1 MNRRSLIADAP
12 AAAIGAT
19 ALSLDAVAAL
29 DACSLANTAGT
40 AAGNAAVAKVVSY
53 VQTGVASLETLV
65 AAFGAQMQVNARTT
79 VQAALNALTAAA
91 GEVGQAVSN
100 AVPPLSTSTAVTKVS
115 SALQIAVD
123 AVIAGL
129 TSLPGATAAL
139 DIARTVAGLVP
150 VIAGLATSITSPVVA
165 PTAGEIP
172 IAVKRLGVMV
182 P

>member
-1 MNRRSLIADAP
+1 MNRRL
-12 AAAIGAT
+12 
-19 ALSLDAVAAL
+19 ALSVAAGSTAIAALATL

-40 AAGNAAVAKVVSY
+40 AAGNAVVAKIVSY
-53 VQTGVASLETLV
+53 VQTGVASLATIV

-100 AVPPLSTSTAVTKVS
+100 AVPPLSTSTAVTKAS

-129 TSLPGATAAL
+129 TAIPGATAAL

-165 PTAGEIP
+165 PTAGAIP

>member
-1 MNRRSLIADAP
+1 MNRRSLIADVP

-19 ALSLDAVAAL
+19 AFSLAVVASL

-40 AAGNAAVAKVVSY
+40 AAGNAAVAKIVSY
-53 VQTGVASLETLV
+53 VQTGVASLQTLMGS
-65 AAFGAQMQVNARTT
+65 FGAQMQTNARTT

-100 AVPPLSTSTAVTKVS
+100 AVPPMSTSTAVTKAS

-129 TSLPGATAAL
+129 TSIPGATAAL

-165 PTAGEIP
+165 PTAGAIP
-172 IAVKRLGVMV
+172 IAVRKLGVMV